1 MMRTRYNQSFKIQAV
16 EKALS
21 RSDVT
26 TLKEVSDS
34 LGIGQSTLNKWVVK
48 SRNHE
53 FEPVTDSEI
62 TSLSLMSK
70 EKRPQDWSLEEKLN
84 LIVACG
90 SLDDEAVSALC
101 REQGIYPHHIKQW
114 KQDFV
119 GGAKTGTKA
128 TALSEAKSLKHEIKG
143 LKKELNRKD
152 KALAETAALLV
163 LQKKVHEIWGDD
175 EDSSQ

>member
-1 MMRTRYNQSFKIQAV
+1 MRVRFNQSFKIQAV

-21 RSDVT
+21 RSGVT
-26 TLKEVSDS
+26 TLKEVADS
-34 LGIGQSTLNKWVVK
+34 LGVGQSTLNKWMVK

-53 FEPVTDSEI
+53 FESPTDTEAV
-62 TSLSLMSK
+62 SLSPMTT

-84 LIVACG
+84 LIIACG
-90 SLDDEAVSALC
+90 SLDDEQVNALC
-101 REQGIYPHHIKQW
+101 RESGIYPHHINQW

-119 GGAKTGTKA
+119 GGSKAGTK
-128 TALSEAKSLKHEIKG
+128 TKMPSDTKILKSENKA

-152 KALAETAALLV
+152 RALAETAALLV
-163 LQKKVHEIWGDD
+163 LQKKVNAIWGSD

>member
-1 MMRTRYNQSFKIQAV
+1 MRARFNQSFKIQAV

-21 RSDVT
+21 RRGVT
-26 TLKEVSDS
+26 TLKEVANS
-34 LGIGQSTLNKWVVK
+34 LGVGQSTLNKWMVK

-53 FEPVTDSEI
+53 FEPATDTEMA
-62 TSLSLMSK
+62 SLNPMTT

-84 LIVACG
+84 LIIACG

-101 REQGIYPHHIKQW
+101 RERGIYPHHIKQW

-119 GGAKTGTKA
+119 GSTKAGTKA
-128 TALSEAKSLKHEIKG
+128 KIPSETKVLKSENKA

-152 KALAETAALLV
+152 RALAETAALLV
-163 LQKKVHEIWGDD
+163 LQKKVNAIWGSD
-175 EDSSQ
+175 EDNSQ

>member
-1 MMRTRYNQSFKIQAV
+1 MRARFNQSFKIQAV

-21 RSDVT
+21 RSGVT
-26 TLKEVSDS
+26 TLKEVADS
-34 LGIGQSTLNKWVVK
+34 LGVGQSTLNKWMVK

-53 FEPVTDSEI
+53 FESATDTEI
-62 TSLSLMSK
+62 SSLSLMSK

-84 LIVACG
+84 LIISCG

-101 REQGIYPHHIKQW
+101 RERGIYPHHIKQW

-119 GGAKTGTKA
+119 SGANTGTKA
-128 TALSEAKSLKHEIKG
+128 NVPSEARSLKHENKA

-152 KALAETAALLV
+152 KAMSQKAVAALCLQPLV
-163 LQKKVHEIWGDD
+163 GIALM
-175 EDSSQ
+175 